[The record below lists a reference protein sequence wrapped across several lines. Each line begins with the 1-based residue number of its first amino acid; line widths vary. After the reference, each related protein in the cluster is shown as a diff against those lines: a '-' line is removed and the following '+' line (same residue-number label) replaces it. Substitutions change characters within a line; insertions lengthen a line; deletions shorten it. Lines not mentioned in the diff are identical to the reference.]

1 MANPIYDYQ
10 HGPPNNC
17 TAVTAGAFVPNGVWP
32 AYSGVFL
39 FGDYGCGRIFTL
51 APNGASRYTA
61 GTFAT
66 GVGSIVS
73 MRFGPHGAGQ
83 ALYYTTFSGGGR
95 VHRISLTGGAN
106 QPPSAVAAAS
116 PSSGPAPLVVSFSS
130 AGSADPDGDPLTYD
144 WDFGDQ
150 SAHSDS
156 AAPAHTYAAG
166 TFTAT
171 LRVSDDHGNSATAT
185 LRIDSGNTAPAPA
198 ISAPPA
204 SLRYRVG
211 QSITLQGGATDIEE
225 GALPGSSLTWQVL
238 LHHNAHTHPLIPPT
252 AGSALTLTAPPPED
266 LAATGTSYLE
276 VFLSATDSHGLTSVI
291 TRELRPHLVD
301 VTLATAPAGFKLLVN
316 ESAITAPQTLLSWEG
331 YVLDVVA
338 PNQAD
343 AIGRAFRFEGWLDGG
358 GAARA
363 ITTPAST
370 ATYTAQFGAA
380 PLYVPLAMK

>member
-1 MANPIYDYQ
+1 
-10 HGPPNNC
+10 
-17 TAVTAGAFVPNGVWP
+17 
-32 AYSGVFL
+32 
-39 FGDYGCGRIFTL
+39 
-51 APNGASRYTA
+51 
-61 GTFAT
+61 
-66 GVGSIVS
+66 
-73 MRFGPHGAGQ
+73 
-83 ALYYTTFSGGGR
+83 

-291 TRELRPHLVD
+291 TRELRPHLGRVR
-301 VTLATAPAGFKLLVN
+301 ARR
-316 ESAITAPQTLLSWEG
+316 
-331 YVLDVVA
+331 
-338 PNQAD
+338 
-343 AIGRAFRFEGWLDGG
+343 GRAEPGRRDRPRVPVRGLVGRRRSGARDHDARLDRDLHRAVWRR
-358 GAARA
+358 AAVCS
-363 ITTPAST
+363 TGYEVASEHT
-370 ATYTAQFGAA
+370 NAA
-380 PLYVPLAMK
+380 LSL